1 MINKKIKILSD
12 NYINSY
18 LESRNLLFNRSKMIN
33 SKNISRL
40 EHYIWWLTNKRE
52 MFLFTPEKNILIFF
66 WQEIIS
72 YNKKKYL
79 VGGWHS
85 NRIKI
90 NLYYI
95 IAILKWQLRRNK
107 NKKVNYPWLAV
118 VKNNNKS
125 VLKLTNY
132 LGYKII
138 SRKNNYLFNVIKSI
152 FSVSNKKYYFLY
164 LKNN

>member
-1 MINKKIKILSD
+1 
-12 NYINSY
+12 
-18 LESRNLLFNRSKMIN
+18 
-33 SKNISRL
+33 
-40 EHYIWWLTNKRE
+40 

-138 SRKNNYLFNVIKSI
+138 SRKNNYLFNVIKNI